1 MISSSEPN
9 LERGLDAVLLV
20 YSLLERHPAAAVC
33 EQFIRTR
40 TGWFTTALTLLETK
54 AILTKVYG
62 VDVALATQKLA
73 QLAAGPI
80 AILSLDVSAVL
91 TAMSTADTLG
101 IDLTDAVLLHT
112 VQAQGAT
119 WMATDDNKLIQ
130 ACRQVGIIIAETP
143 IDANLRQRMATWEAA
158 NLPEK
163 GLPRFL
169 HQIHR
174 WLSENHSQAAQDFW
188 SRTGRGSHL
197 P

>member
-1 MISSSEPN
+1 MISSSESN

-20 YSLLERHPAAAVC
+20 YSLLDRHPASAVC

-62 VDVALATQKLA
+62 VDLALATQKLA

-80 AILSLDVSAVL
+80 AVLSLDVSAVL
-91 TAMSTADTLG
+91 TAMSTTDILG

-112 VQAQGAT
+112 VRAQGAT
-119 WMATDDNKLIQ
+119 WMATDDYKLIQ
-130 ACRQVGIIIAETP
+130 ACRQVGIIAETP
-143 IDANLRQRMATWEAA
+143 IDADLRQRMATWEAA

-163 GLPRFL
+163 GLPRLL

-174 WLSENHSQAAQDFW
+174 WLSDNYPQAAQDFW
-188 SRTGRGSHL
+188 SQTGRGSHL